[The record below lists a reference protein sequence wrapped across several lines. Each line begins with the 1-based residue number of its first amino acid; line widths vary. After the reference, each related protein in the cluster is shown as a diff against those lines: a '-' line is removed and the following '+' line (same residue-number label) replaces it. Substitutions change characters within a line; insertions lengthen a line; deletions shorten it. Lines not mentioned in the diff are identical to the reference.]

1 MTATKKVFLVT
12 GGNSGLGYQA
22 SLDLA
27 KMENTHVIVTGRS
40 AERVQAAVD
49 KIKAEAAS
57 SSVVEGEVL
66 DLGSLKAIQEYVTK
80 FKGRGLTI
88 DALMCNG
95 GVQIMTKTPTVD
107 GYESTFAINH
117 LGHFYLT
124 TLLRDVTRRVVIIS
138 SETHDPAEMATT
150 PSPNVSDLEQLAH
163 GYEKYEG
170 NEAYTTSKLCNLLF
184 MKEFVRRYP
193 NGPEFIAYT
202 PGFTPD
208 TALLRNTG
216 MDVAMIVKICEQNN
230 IPISSTVVSGG
241 VMARLCADDWA
252 ANGWTTDMYI
262 RVSVPYEPSVQAKDP
277 ALARSLWEKSEEL
290 IARVIKA

>member
-40 AERVQAAVD
+40 AERVQAAAD

-80 FKGRGLTI
+80 LKARGLTI
-88 DALMCNG
+88 DALLCNG
-95 GVQIMTKTPTVD
+95 GLHGTKKSLTAD
-107 GYESTFAINH
+107 GFETTFGVNH
-117 LGHFYLT
+117 LGHFHLVL
-124 TLLRDVTRRVVIIS
+124 LLRDVTRRIVIIS
-138 SETHDPAEMATT
+138 SETHDPEEKT
-150 PSPNVSDLEQLAH
+150 PVKIPNVSDLEQLAH
-163 GYEKYEG
+163 GYEKYDAD
-170 NEAYTTSKLCNLLF
+170 EAYSTSKLCNLLF
-184 MKEFVRRYP
+184 MKEFVRRFP

-208 TALLRNTG
+208 TALMRHSN
-216 MDVAMIVKICEQNN
+216 MDLSVILKICAEKN
-230 IPISSTVVSGG
+230 IPVSTTVVSGG
-241 VMARLCADDWA
+241 VMARLCAEDWA
-252 ANGWTTDMYI
+252 ANGWATDMYI
-262 RVSVPYEPSVQAKDP
+262 RVKMPYEPSVQAKDP
-277 ALARSLWEKSEEL
+277 ALARALWAKSEEL
-290 IARVIKA
+290 VARVIQA